1 MVGPELARNALG
13 LGLRS
18 QHYRELFELWPELDY
33 FEIIS
38 ENFLSEALSPRFHLD
53 RVKERYP
60 IVLHGVGLNILG
72 PTPPDPEYLDR
83 LCWLA
88 DYVNAPFV
96 SDHLCW
102 TGVPAASH
110 HDLLPTPYVPELI
123 GLVAERAAFVQ
134 RQLGRP
140 FGLENLSSY
149 VEFERS
155 TQSEW
160 NFYASVVREAGCSFM
175 LDINNIYVSSQ
186 NHGFSASE
194 YLAAIDFS
202 RVLQVHIAGHLRQ
215 SDGLIVDT
223 HDQAVAEPVWQ
234 LYAQAFR
241 EHGPF
246 PTLLEWDDHIP
257 PLPQVLAELSKA
269 EARRS

>member
-1 MVGPELARNALG
+1 MAGPELARNALG
-13 LGLRS
+13 LGLRT
-18 QHYRELFELWPELDY
+18 QHYGELFESWPKLDY

-38 ENFLSEALSPRFHLD
+38 ENFFSEALSPRFHLD

-72 PTPPDPEYLDR
+72 PKPPDSAYLDR

-88 DYVNAPFV
+88 DYVDAPFV

-102 TGVPAASH
+102 TGAPAATH
-110 HDLLPTPYVPELI
+110 HDLLPTPYVSELVD
-123 GLVAERAAFVQ
+123 LAAERAAFVQ

-155 TQSEW
+155 TQTEW
-160 NFYASVVREAGCSFM
+160 EFYASVVREAGCWFM
-175 LDINNIYVSSQ
+175 LDINNVYVSSQ
-186 NHGFSASE
+186 NHGYPASE
-194 YLAAIDFS
+194 YLAAIDFT

-223 HDQAVAEPVWQ
+223 HDRTVADPVWE
-234 LYAQAFR
+234 LYAQAYR
-241 EHGPF
+241 THGPF
-246 PTLLEWDDHIP
+246 PTLLEWDDRIP
-257 PLPQVLAELSKA
+257 ALPQVLAELSKA
-269 EARRS
+269 EVRRG